1 MITLE
6 TLEKVFGENG
16 ESHFKYLTAKN
27 RGGVNNNKGNTF
39 ENFYTLYQIAKSF
52 NQGPDA
58 KSAFFSS
65 QIFSFIDDLVIET
78 IERKRNWYYQIKD
91 VKKLEWDDRNPH
103 SIKDDFM
110 HQYEICSSE
119 GIESFLRLVVSNK
132 EVHEHLLLTKPDDVG
147 DLIKIINF
155 ETALSLSSLIR
166 ENPLLREELIKM
178 CALKN
183 PSADKLEA
191 LAAIILGAWDST
203 NKKRVSLAELLER
216 CYSQNPHY
224 IKGFSNKISGKLADI
239 LNGIIEFSYSIEG
252 GFLKWNFGTTDEG
265 VLSYRIGSLE
275 FEQWENDLFN
285 ATVKTFEDLEP
296 FLA

>member
-6 TLEKVFGENG
+6 TLEKVFGKNG
-16 ESHFKYLTAKN
+16 ASHFNYLTAKN

-52 NQGPDA
+52 NQGPD
-58 KSAFFSS
+58 SGNVFFSA

-78 IERKRNWYYQIKD
+78 VKEKKNWYYQIKD
-91 VKKLEWDDRNPH
+91 VKKLDWNDRTPN
-103 SIKDDFM
+103 SIKDDFK

-119 GIESFLRLVVSNK
+119 GIEAFLRLVVSNK
-132 EVHEHLLLTKPDDVG
+132 EVHEHLLLTRPDDVG

-155 ETALSLSSLIR
+155 ETALSLNSLIR
-166 ENPLLREELIKM
+166 ENQLLRGELIKM

-203 NKKRVSLAELLER
+203 DKKRVSLAELLER

-239 LNGIIEFSYSIEG
+239 LKEIAEFSYLIEG
-252 GFLKWNFGTTDEG
+252 GFLKWKFGRTDEG

-285 ATVKTFEDLEP
+285 ATIKTFEDLEP